1 MNSKIN
7 LWKEKHLFV
16 SCKLDLSSESEC
28 GKRGKR
34 PRRWTMRVLDRQKTG
49 RTAEGR
55 TGRQADRQQ
64 STDKRAPNDSQKEG
78 NISMQ
83 QLSLAHFLFVLVLAK
98 PITSGWVGD
107 F

>member
-1 MNSKIN
+1 MIN

-34 PRRWTMRVLDRQKTG
+34 PRQWTMRVLDRQKTG

-64 STDKRAPNDSQKEG
+64 STDKRAPNDSQEEG
-78 NISMQ
+78 NIGMQ
-83 QLSLAHFLFVLVLAK
+83 QLSLSRFIFVLVLAK